1 MIQKGASYH
10 PDQSF
15 EIQISEVEY
24 RRAGDEA
31 WLARIYQP
39 QGAGTFPVLLDVHG
53 GAWTRGR
60 LDGNARMNRVLAA
73 SGMVVVAID
82 YRLAPEHPY
91 PAQVA
96 DVNYATRWI
105 KTHAAEFNADPDFV
119 GALGASS
126 GGHTVM
132 LSAMR
137 PRDPRYIELSL
148 PDGREADASLAYILA
163 MWPVLDSHARYLY
176 ARDSGRDRLKDSSE
190 SYFLTEE
197 AMQEGNPQMIL
208 ERGEPVFLPPVL
220 LIQGTDDD
228 NVPQSIPEKFVQSYR
243 GAGGVITLELFPRM
257 PHGFGNQDFPESDAA
272 LEIVKKFVKNQLAVS
287 QMVV

>member
-1 MIQKGASYH
+1 MIQKRASYH
-10 PDQSF
+10 PGQSF
-15 EIQISEVEY
+15 EIQISDVEY

-73 SGMVVVAID
+73 SGVVVVAID

-137 PRDPRYIELSL
+137 PHRYNQLSL
-148 PDGREADASLAYILA
+148 PDGQEADASLAYVLA

-176 ARDSGRDRLKDSSE
+176 ARDSGRDRLKESSE

-208 ERGEPVFLPPVL
+208 ERGEQLFLPPVL

-228 NVPQSIPEKFVQSYR
+228 NVPQSIPEEFVQSYR
-243 GAGGVITLELFPRM
+243 GAGGVITLELFSCM
-257 PHGFGNQDFPESDAA
+257 PHGFGNQDLPESDAA

-287 QMVV
+287 QVVV

>member
-39 QGAGTFPVLLDVHG
+39 RGAGPFPALLDVHG
-53 GAWTRGR
+53 GAWTRGT

-96 DVNYATRWI
+96 DVNYATRWL
-105 KTHAAEFNADPDFV
+105 KTHAAELNADPDFV

-132 LSAMR
+132 LNAMR
-137 PRDPRYIELSL
+137 PRDPRYTELPL
-148 PDGREADASLAYILA
+148 PNGREVDATLSYVLA
-163 MWPVLDSHARYLY
+163 MWPVMDSYARYLY
-176 ARDSGRDRLKDSSE
+176 ARENGLDRLKASSQA
-190 SYFLTEE
+190 YFLTED

-208 ERGEPVFLPPVL
+208 EREEPVVLPPVL

-228 NVPQSIPEKFVQSYR
+228 NVPQSIPEKFFQSYR
-243 GAGGVITLELFPRM
+243 RAGGDITLELFPHM

-272 LEIVKKFVKNQLAVS
+272 LEIVKKFVQSQLAAS
-287 QMVV
+287 KVVV

>member
-1 MIQKGASYH
+1 MKQKVASYRT
-10 PDQSF
+10 DQSF

-39 QGAGTFPVLLDVHG
+39 QGAGPFPALLDVHG
-53 GAWTRGR
+53 GAWNGGT
-60 LDGNARMNRVLAA
+60 LNDNARMNRGLAA

-96 DVNYATRWI
+96 DVNYATRWL
-105 KTHAAEFNADPDFV
+105 KTHAAELNADPGFV

-137 PRDPRYIELSL
+137 PRDTRYTELSL
-148 PDGREADASLAYILA
+148 PDGGEADATLSYVLA
-163 MWPVLDSHARYLY
+163 MWPVMDSHARYLY
-176 ARDSGRDRLKDSSE
+176 ARESGRDRLKASSE
-190 SYFLTEE
+190 AYFLTED
-197 AMQEGNPQMIL
+197 AMREGNPQMIL
-208 ERGEPVFLPPVL
+208 ERGEPVVLAPVL

-228 NVPQSIPEKFVQSYR
+228 NVPQSIPENFVRSYR
-243 GAGGVITLELFPRM
+243 GAGGAITLELFPNM
-257 PHGFGNQDFPESDAA
+257 PHGFGNRDLPESDAA
-272 LEIVKKFVKNQLAVS
+272 LEIVKKFVQSQLAAS
-287 QMVV
+287 QVVV